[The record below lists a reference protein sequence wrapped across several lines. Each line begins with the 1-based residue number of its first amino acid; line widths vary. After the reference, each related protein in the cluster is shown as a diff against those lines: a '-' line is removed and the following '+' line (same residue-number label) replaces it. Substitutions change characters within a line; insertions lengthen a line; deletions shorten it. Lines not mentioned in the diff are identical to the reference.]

1 MCQYTNVHARG
12 KESED
17 FVMQKGTTSAQ
28 APQKDS
34 PFIPMAKA
42 QRSSG
47 SGSDKTGKITTDP
60 TSDITL
66 YEAYALVQCRR
77 SQLIAS
83 TLHSSKIEISEH
95 YLLGYTC

>member
-1 MCQYTNVHARG
+1 MCQYTNVHHMG

-42 QRSSG
+42 QGSSG
-47 SGSDKTGKITTDP
+47 SRSDKYPKVKNRYF
-60 TSDITL
+60 S
-66 YEAYALVQCRR
+66 R
-77 SQLIAS
+77 
-83 TLHSSKIEISEH
+83 
-95 YLLGYTC
+95 